1 VVDSLTFGIVLTIL
15 GLWLGTWAVIGAAVA
30 AASGIGAMSGAVH
43 GLTFGPFG
51 VLFVV
56 LARGRGVSLT
66 RSAEPV
72 LPSIRSG
79 VEAPDVKRFDR

>member
-1 VVDSLTFGIVLTIL
+1 VIDSLTFGIVLTIL

-30 AASGIGAMSGAVH
+30 AASGIGALSGAVH

-66 RSAEPV
+66 RSAESVP
-72 LPSIRSG
+72 PSIGPG
-79 VEAPDVKRFDR
+79 VEAPDGESFYR